1 MPFLRR
7 RVGFVDMSR
16 EGRFCALCTRMDAH
30 AGEEGTGVLKNRK
43 TRRSLLVLDDVLV
56 GWSVGW
62 SVGGWLVGLL
72 VGWVVGWSH
81 PVDEK
86 MIFRS
91 TRALCYAKS
100 EANDPNWL
108 LLLAYIAARSVY
120 DFPR

>member
-1 MPFLRR
+1 MHADGCAR
-7 RVGFVDMSR
+7 
-16 EGRFCALCTRMDAH
+16 GRGGHR
-30 AGEEGTGVLKNRK
+30 GGVEKPRD
-43 TRRSLLVLDDVLV
+43 LLVLDDVLV